1 MIPIPNKYT
10 QAMFGRP
17 EFEGLDGELIVGKG
31 TDKNLMQQTMS
42 GVMSIEGEP
51 SVRWCVFDNW
61 KESGTFHERFYLTKH
76 GGYDQH
82 ENGSITVVPH
92 FVVNSFD
99 DVLRMEETFVDR
111 GYEGVMLR
119 DPNGPYKEGRSTLK
133 QGWLLK
139 VKRFVD
145 AEIEITGF
153 VEQQRNDNEATI
165 DERGY
170 TKRSSSKA
178 GKADAGVL
186 GAILGTCISKN
197 DRFYGVENI
206 EVGTGFTAEQRK
218 NLWEGRKYLIGKVL
232 KYKYFPV
239 GCKDKPRH
247 PVSLGFRDR
256 RDI

>member
-1 MIPIPNKYT
+1 MIPIPNKFT

-17 EFEGLDGELIVGKG
+17 ELEGLDGELIVGKG
-31 TDKNLMQQTMS
+31 SDKNLMQQTMS

-51 SVRWCVFDNW
+51 NVKWCVFDNW
-61 KESGTFHERFYLTKH
+61 KADGVFHERFATVQGRYWEEYT
-76 GGYDQH
+76 GGRVV
-82 ENGSITVVPH
+82 TVPH
-92 FVVNSFD
+92 FNVNSFD
-99 DVLRMEETFVDR
+99 DVLRMEESFVDR

-153 VEQQRNDNEATI
+153 VEQQRNENEATI

-170 TKRSSSKA
+170 TKRSSNKA

>member
-1 MIPIPNKYT
+1 
-10 QAMFGRP
+10 MFGRL
-17 EFEGLDGELIVGKG
+17 EHEGLDGELIVGKG

-51 SVRWCVFDNW
+51 DVKWGVFDNW
-61 KESGTFHERFYLTKH
+61 RIEGTFAERLKVAKSRYWEERT
-76 GGYDQH
+76 G
-82 ENGSITVVPH
+82 ESNRVIVIPH

-99 DVLRMEETFVDR
+99 EVLRLEETLVDR

-145 AEIEITGF
+145 AEIEITDF
-153 VEQQRNDNEATI
+153 VEQQRNENEATI

-186 GAILGTCISKN
+186 GAILGRCITRN
-197 DRFYGVENI
+197 DPFYGVENI
-206 EVGTGFTAEQRK
+206 EVGTGFTAEQRR
-218 NLWEGRKYLIGKVL
+218 NLWEGRKYLVGKIL
-232 KYKYFPV
+232 KYKYFPK
-239 GCKDKPRH
+239 GCVDKPRH

-256 RDI
+256 RDM